1 MSQILPLFEFRVTL
15 IPKDGSSRPLAIN
28 ETMINV
34 LQKIMLK
41 RKDMLSH
48 NFCDEV
54 HTMHADAMLSCKLA
68 GKTLSNRNIIL
79 SVDLASA
86 YNNLTTEAIINGMMN
101 GTTRSPTTN
110 LIVRQA

>member
-1 MSQILPLFEFRVTL
+1 
-15 IPKDGSSRPLAIN
+15 
-28 ETMINV
+28 MINV

-41 RKDMLSH
+41 RKDMLPH

-68 GKTLSNRNIIL
+68 GKTLSDRNIIL

-86 YNNLTTEAIINGMMN
+86 YNNLTTEAIINGMELQ
-101 GTTRSPTTN
+101 GVPQQ
-110 LIVRQA
+110 I